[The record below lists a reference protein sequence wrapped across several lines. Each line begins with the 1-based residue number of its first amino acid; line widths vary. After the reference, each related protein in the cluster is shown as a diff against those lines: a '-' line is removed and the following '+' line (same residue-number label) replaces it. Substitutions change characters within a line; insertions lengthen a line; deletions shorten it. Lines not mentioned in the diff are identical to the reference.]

1 MNKIKKEVQK
11 LNKEIAIIH
20 WEDSWTH
27 GNVQLS
33 EKKWKNKNIGYAVS
47 AGLIVNEDNK
57 QISLATDYF
66 YPQNVDT
73 EGSFRIVNSF
83 PKSAIHKIVRIK
95 LPAEIKKQIN
105 KHYLEKNKK
114 KPRKQK

>member
-1 MNKIKKEVQK
+1 MKKKVQE

-27 GNVQLS
+27 GDVQLS
-33 EKKWKNKNIGYAVS
+33 EKKWKNKNIGYAIS
-47 AGLIVNEDNK
+47 AGLIVSENNK

-66 YPQNVDT
+66 YPQNVDY

-83 PKSAIHKIVRIK
+83 PKSTIHKIVRIK
-95 LPAEIKKQIN
+95 LPTEIKKQIN
-105 KHYLEKNKK
+105 KHYIDLEKTKNT
-114 KPRKQK
+114 

>member
-1 MNKIKKEVQK
+1 MKKEVQK

-33 EKKWKNKNIGYAVS
+33 EKKWKDKNIGYAVS
-47 AGLIVNEDNK
+47 AGLVVSEDDK

-66 YPQNVDT
+66 YPQNVDN
-73 EGSFRIVNSF
+73 EGSFRMVNSF
-83 PKSAIHKIVRIK
+83 PKSAIHEIVRIK

-105 KHYLEKNKK
+105 KYYIDLEKIKK
-114 KPRKQK
+114 RKIRNN